1 MERLKIDF
9 IEFDMKIVEKY
20 LKFLISKD
28 LFLHRIS
35 YKMFS
40 KLIYYCN
47 IIFFFIE

>member
-28 LFLHRIS
+28 SFLHRIS
-35 YKMFS
+35 YKIFS
-40 KLIYYCN
+40 KLIQH
-47 IIFFFIE
+47 